1 MTEQQDYYAVLEIE
15 PAASA
20 AEIERAYERL
30 ARLYQ
35 PDPDQDPVDA
45 EKMRM
50 LDEAFDTLDDPA
62 RRAAY
67 DRSRGLPEPSMA
79 AESRPLDFK
88 TLLAAALIIG
98 GAAALVA
105 GIVLSVLV
113 ILDEDSD
120 YTTLPSGLMYRDV
133 ILGTGPM
140 PEQGQTLA
148 VHYTGTYEDGEV
160 FDTSLDGDDPITF
173 VLGAGEVIQ
182 GWEEGLATMMQGG
195 TRELII
201 PPDLAYGETG
211 QGPIPPNATLHF
223 RVQLVEISE
232 Q

>member
-1 MTEQQDYYAVLEIE
+1 
-15 PAASA
+15 
-20 AEIERAYERL
+20 
-30 ARLYQ
+30 
-35 PDPDQDPVDA
+35 
-45 EKMRM
+45 
-50 LDEAFDTLDDPA
+50 
-62 RRAAY
+62 
-67 DRSRGLPEPSMA
+67 
-79 AESRPLDFK
+79 
-88 TLLAAALIIG
+88 
-98 GAAALVA
+98 
-105 GIVLSVLV
+105 
-113 ILDEDSD
+113 
-120 YTTLPSGLMYRDV
+120 
-133 ILGTGPM
+133 
-140 PEQGQTLA
+140 
-148 VHYTGTYEDGEV
+148 VHYTGTFEDGEV